1 MDTLQKIRKR
11 LLVLQNHAAEA
22 AAPLELFDREDWQ
35 SHAEDWEEDEEES
48 VECVAQDTHHS
59 EAETVNAVQLAEE
72 ITQIDAFVQQAE
84 QLCLGTDSKAQ
95 ALLEALKTGFSE
107 MAKLGAAQKAIIFTE
122 STRTQEHL
130 ARFLAVHGYAGQTV
144 LFNGSNSDAAANDAY
159 QKWLH
164 NPDNQNRITGAV
176 SADKRAAL
184 IARFKYDAQ
193 IMIATEVAAEGVNLQ
208 FCSLLVNY
216 DLPWNPQRVEQ
227 RIGRCHRYGQKFD
240 VVVMNFLNKRNEADR
255 RILELLTEKFQLFDG
270 LFGASNDIL
279 GRVENADLDFEK
291 RVARIFDTCRSPEEI
306 ETAFNHL
313 QKELEAAINERME
326 QTAQKLQKFFD
337 QDVRERLKM
346 RHAQTK
352 EQLSQA
358 EIWFWRLVQY
368 VLKERGEISG
378 TGRLNLT
385 RPPLPD
391 IKQGRYSLKI
401 DGKSLPLRPNTALG
415 EWCISHAKAQSAD
428 VAEIV
433 FDYSSHRDK
442 ISDMQARHGQSGWL
456 RLDKLTAKSEAA
468 ATETLVFTAF
478 TDSGDT
484 LDDDFCRHLLS
495 LSGSLKAKA
504 TPPARLKTLAQNH
517 LAQAQVQQKGIA
529 DRQIQ
534 EASIRLMRWEEDQTA
549 ALEKE
554 IADAK
559 TAEKQEK
566 RRAAALT
573 DSAEI
578 LASQQLQEKLH
589 RQVRK
594 LRCTLE
600 EREEAIAQERQRL
613 TDNIKAKMKQQSSN
627 ECLLAIRWQIV

>member
-1 MDTLQKIRKR
+1 M
-11 LLVLQNHAAEA
+11 
-22 AAPLELFDREDWQ
+22 
-35 SHAEDWEEDEEES
+35 
-48 VECVAQDTHHS
+48 
-59 EAETVNAVQLAEE
+59 
-72 ITQIDAFVQQAE
+72 
-84 QLCLGTDSKAQ
+84 
-95 ALLEALKTGFSE
+95 
-107 MAKLGAAQKAIIFTE
+107 
-122 STRTQEHL
+122 
-130 ARFLAVHGYAGQTV
+130 
-144 LFNGSNSDAAANDAY
+144 
-159 QKWLH
+159 
-164 NPDNQNRITGAV
+164 
-176 SADKRAAL
+176 
-184 IARFKYDAQ
+184 
-193 IMIATEVAAEGVNLQ
+193 
-208 FCSLLVNY
+208 
-216 DLPWNPQRVEQ
+216 
-227 RIGRCHRYGQKFD
+227 
-240 VVVMNFLNKRNEADR
+240 
-255 RILELLTEKFQLFDG
+255 
-270 LFGASNDIL
+270 
-279 GRVENADLDFEK
+279 
-291 RVARIFDTCRSPEEI
+291 
-306 ETAFNHL
+306 
-313 QKELEAAINERME
+313 
-326 QTAQKLQKFFD
+326 
-337 QDVRERLKM
+337 
-346 RHAQTK
+346 
-352 EQLSQA
+352 
-358 EIWFWRLVQY
+358 QY

-391 IKQGRYSLKI
+391 IKQGRYSLKT

-433 FDYSSHRDK
+433 FDYSSHSDK

-594 LRCTLE
+594 LRRTLE